1 MTGIRPGGT
10 FVSLGGGGTRMIT
23 YDAIVAGGG
32 LVGAAVGYGLAREG
46 LSVAVLDEGDVAYR
60 ASRGNF
66 GLVWVQGKGDGLPA
80 YADWTRSSADRW
92 PAFAETLSGEIDQD
106 IGYRKTGGLHL
117 CLSDTEMEQMQALLT
132 RLHNQAGPAG
142 YDYRML
148 DRQEIAELLPGIG
161 PAVVGG
167 SYGPHDGQVNPLLLL
182 QSLHTGLAHKA
193 GTYRPGAK
201 VERIESTGGSFRV
214 EAGGETYLGAKLVIA
229 AGLGSRALGRQVGL
243 DVPVDPLKGQILVT
257 ERTKPLFDMPTLHV
271 RQTAEGGIMLGDSHE
286 DLGFDISS
294 TVGVIGNIA
303 ARAVTAFPRLR
314 DLRVVRSWA
323 ALRIMTPDGF
333 PVYDESERCPG
344 AYAVT
349 CHSGVTLAAA
359 HALRLAPAIVDGSFE
374 ELLFPFSVKRFH
386 VQAT

>member
-1 MTGIRPGGT
+1 MTA
-10 FVSLGGGGTRMIT
+10 

-32 LVGAAVGYGLAREG
+32 LVGSAVGYGLARQG
-46 LSVAVLDEGDVAYR
+46 LSVAVLDEGDLAYR

-92 PAFAETLSGEIDQD
+92 PAFAETLSGEIGQD
-106 IGYRKTGGLHL
+106 IGYRKPGGIHL
-117 CLSDTEMEQMQALLT
+117 CLSEAEMEQAQAVLA

-142 YDYRML
+142 YDYRVL
-148 DRQEIAELLPGIG
+148 DRQEVLERLPGIG

-167 SYGPHDGQVNPLLLL
+167 TYGPHDGHVSPLLLL
-182 QSLHTGLAHKA
+182 KSLHAGLARHKGA
-193 GTYRPGAK
+193 YRPGAK
-201 VERIESTGGSFRV
+201 AERITASGGSFRV
-214 EAGGETYLGAKLVIA
+214 EAGGETHVGAKLVIA

-257 ERTKPLFDMPTLHV
+257 ERTKPLLDLPTIFV
-271 RQTAEGGIMLGDSHE
+271 RQTEEGSILLGDSHE
-286 DLGFDISS
+286 NVGFDIGS
-294 TVGVIGNIA
+294 TVDVISNIA
-303 ARAVTAFPRLR
+303 ARAVRSFPFLR
-314 DLRVVRSWA
+314 DLRIVRSWA

-333 PVYDESERCPG
+333 PVYDESESCPG

-359 HALRLAPAIVDGSFE
+359 HALRLAPAIVEGGFR
-374 ELLFPFSVKRFH
+374 ELLTPFSVKRFH